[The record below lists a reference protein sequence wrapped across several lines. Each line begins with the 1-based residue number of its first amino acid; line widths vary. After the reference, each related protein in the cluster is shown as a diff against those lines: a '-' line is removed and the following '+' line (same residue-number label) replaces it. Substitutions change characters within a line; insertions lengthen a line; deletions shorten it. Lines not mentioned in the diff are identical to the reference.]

1 MICPHCFSKDHE
13 PRKMTIHPSYRGPRE
28 CMAVLQ
34 VGDCLAWNS
43 PTRADGQLVE
53 AGVVLMTCE
62 RQHVLFARYVDL
74 EPADKEAALLRSM
87 REVEADGPSEIPV
100 AVAA

>member
-1 MICPHCFSKDHE
+1 MICPHCFSKNHT
-13 PRKMTIHPSYRGPRE
+13 PREMTVHPSYRGPRE

-43 PTRADGQLVE
+43 PTRANGQLVE

-74 EPADKEAALLRSM
+74 EASDKGAALLRSM
-87 REVEADGPSEIPV
+87 PEVDEVPEVPV
-100 AVAA
+100 TVAA